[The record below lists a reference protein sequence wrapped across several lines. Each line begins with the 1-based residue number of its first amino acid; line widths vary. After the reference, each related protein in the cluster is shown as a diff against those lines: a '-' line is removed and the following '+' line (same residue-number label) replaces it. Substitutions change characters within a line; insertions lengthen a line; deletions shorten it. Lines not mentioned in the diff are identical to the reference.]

1 MTTREI
7 ILQALLARLQT
18 ISGPKV
24 QRNDVVPEKVPVG
37 GLIILRDGDPGEPE
51 VTLSPLSYYWQH
63 RALLEVI
70 VTGHDPTTRDAA
82 LDDLFAAIASVL
94 ASDLTLG
101 GLCDRV
107 TPLAPDSS
115 ALAIEGAA
123 GFKAAT
129 VAIELIYTTADQ
141 LG

>member
-1 MTTREI
+1 MTTRET

-24 QRNDVVPEKVPVG
+24 LRNDVVPEKVPAG

-51 VTLSPLSYYWQH
+51 LTLSPLSYYWQH

-70 VTGHDPTTRDAA
+70 VTGHDPAARDAE
-82 LDDLFAAIASVL
+82 LDDLFADIASVL

-101 GLCDRV
+101 GLCDRI

-115 ALAIEGAA
+115 AVSVEGAA

-141 LG
+141 FG